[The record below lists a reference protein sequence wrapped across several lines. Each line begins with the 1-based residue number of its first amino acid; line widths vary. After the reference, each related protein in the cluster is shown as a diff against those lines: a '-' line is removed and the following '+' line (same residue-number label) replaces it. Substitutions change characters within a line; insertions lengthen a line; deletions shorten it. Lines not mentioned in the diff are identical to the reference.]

1 MGNSMIEL
9 PTGVAEI
16 GIPFH
21 DIDAMEVAWHGH
33 YAKYFEIARCVL
45 LDKIAYNYR
54 EMRESGYAWPVIE
67 MKIRYIKPAQYGKRI
82 RVEARILEYELR
94 LKLGYRVTDAATGER
109 LTKGHTVQVAVDMAT
124 NEMLLGSPKILHQKL
139 GLLP

>member
-1 MGNSMIEL
+1 MIEL
-9 PTGVAEI
+9 PTGVVEI
-16 GIPFH
+16 DIPFH

-67 MKIRYIKPAQYGKRI
+67 MKIRYIRPVRYPQRI
-82 RVEARILEYELR
+82 RVEARIQEHELR
-94 LKLGYRVTDAATGER
+94 LKLAYRVNDVTTGER
-109 LTKGHTVQVAVDMAT
+109 LTKGYTIQVAVDMKA

>member
-1 MGNSMIEL
+1 MIDL
-9 PTGVAEI
+9 PTGVVEI
-16 GIPFH
+16 DIPFH

-67 MKIRYIKPAQYGKRI
+67 MKIRYIKPARYPQRI
-82 RVEARILEYELR
+82 RVEARIEEYELR
-94 LKLGYRVTDAATGER
+94 LKLGYRVTDVATGER
-109 LTKGHTVQVAVDMAT
+109 LTKGYTIQVAVDMKA